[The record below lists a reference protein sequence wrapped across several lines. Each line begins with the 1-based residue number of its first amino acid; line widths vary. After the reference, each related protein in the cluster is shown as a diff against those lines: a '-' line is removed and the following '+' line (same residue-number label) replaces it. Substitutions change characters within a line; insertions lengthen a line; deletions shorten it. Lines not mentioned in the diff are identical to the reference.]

1 MKKHVKTYPN
11 TVEAL
16 IEVLNTGLS
25 DRYQKQVRVRP
36 LCELIEVNDE
46 LWRNAIEGY
55 LNTQRFDIIVDPS
68 YFDDALEIYEQAKTE
83 MNIYGVGLVNT
94 TKLAAYDQVIDGTLA
109 SKITTDYKYARYYI
123 NMMLNTI
130 FCVENVHDLKNFS
143 RAITPS
149 AMTYSNYTARQI
161 NPRVYQ
167 TPYIGQRATEIQIQI
182 EVNDL
187 RQLETKMEKYY
198 DLS

>member
-1 MKKHVKTYPN
+1 MQSYLQAYHSERTKTENEKQKLSDEIQAAQLRLNGLKKHVKTYPN

-46 LWRNAIEGY
+46 LCANAIEGY

-94 TKLAAYDQVIDGTLA
+94 TKLVH
-109 SKITTDYKYARYYI
+109 
-123 NMMLNTI
+123 TI
-130 FCVENVHDLKNFS
+130 KSLMAH
-143 RAITPS
+143 
-149 AMTYSNYTARQI
+149 
-161 NPRVYQ
+161 
-167 TPYIGQRATEIQIQI
+167 
-182 EVNDL
+182 
-187 RQLETKMEKYY
+187 
-198 DLS
+198 